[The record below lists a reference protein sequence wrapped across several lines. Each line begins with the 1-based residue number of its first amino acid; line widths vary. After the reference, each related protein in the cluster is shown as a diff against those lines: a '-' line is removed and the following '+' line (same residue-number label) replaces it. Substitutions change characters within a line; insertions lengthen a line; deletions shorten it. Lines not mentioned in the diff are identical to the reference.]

1 MCSLTAAGLSAQTL
15 TNDNVSP
22 LDGSAFTQAGATY
35 IAPGASGAN
44 VTWDFSALDQLSVV
58 SFDYM
63 SPASTP
69 QGSSFPGANIASVTE
84 GNTSYFNT
92 SAAGYDLH
100 GIYADGSDA
109 LIVYQDPERVLS
121 YPCSY
126 GTTWTDA
133 LLSNFELS
141 GYQFE
146 RSGTVS
152 GNADGYGTLIM
163 PYGTVTNV
171 LRVVT
176 VEDYSDVTDLYTTD
190 YLFTTHN
197 YYKPGIRQPL
207 LTITNAEVTILGSTN
222 TSLGAGWTTNA
233 AIGLEEVLR
242 NDIGV
247 DVMPNPASDMA
258 TVVYSGTGEA
268 MTLAVVDAVGRTVLE
283 QAVGRLAPGIQ
294 RTDLDVS
301 GLPAGTYTMRAL
313 AADGQHGM
321 RRFVVN

>member
-176 VEDYSDVTDLYTTD
+176 VEDYSDVTDLYTTVAMSD
-190 YLFTTHN
+190 AGF
-197 YYKPGIRQPL
+197 GITSTPMSLRSTSSRPMAAFVVQP
-207 LTITNAEVTILGSTN
+207 APR
-222 TSLGAGWTTNA
+222 
-233 AIGLEEVLR
+233 EVLVEPR
-242 NDIGV
+242 IV
-247 DVMPNPASDMA
+247 TSALVIVS
-258 TVVYSGTGEA
+258 SGW
-268 MTLAVVDAVGRTVLE
+268 RI
-283 QAVGRLAPGIQ
+283 PG
-294 RTDLDVS
+294 L
-301 GLPAGTYTMRAL
+301 
-313 AADGQHGM
+313 
-321 RRFVVN
+321 